1 MSLSSSKV
9 PGQGA
14 RFTPRYE
21 GHYLTPEQLDVL
33 RSTLLNWR
41 DDVLNDAQHTIDQ
54 MRDDSHFEVGDE
66 GDRAQRETSQTL
78 ELRTRD
84 RQRKLLRKIE
94 QALLRIETGDYGYC
108 EDNLRLQTI
117 CFKPRL
123 FIMVTCRKIFHQSSS
138 YLAARNAPLL
148 IAM

>member
-9 PGQGA
+9 PGQRV

-108 EDNLRLQTI
+108 EETGEPIGYERLRIRPMATM
-117 CFKPRL
+117 C
-123 FIMVTCRKIFHQSSS
+123 V
-138 YLAARNAPLL
+138 AAQEAHEKRERNYRG
-148 IAM
+148 

>member
-33 RSTLLNWR
+33 RSNLLNWR

-108 EDNLRLQTI
+108 EETGEPIGYERLRIRPMATM
-117 CFKPRL
+117 C
-123 FIMVTCRKIFHQSSS
+123 V
-138 YLAARNAPLL
+138 AAQEAHEKRERNYRG
-148 IAM
+148 

>member
-108 EDNLRLQTI
+108 EETGEPIGYERLRIRPMATM
-117 CFKPRL
+117 C
-123 FIMVTCRKIFHQSSS
+123 V
-138 YLAARNAPLL
+138 AAQEAHEKREHNYRG
-148 IAM
+148 

>member
-33 RSTLLNWR
+33 RSTLLNRR

-108 EDNLRLQTI
+108 EETGEPIGYERLRIRPMATM
-117 CFKPRL
+117 C
-123 FIMVTCRKIFHQSSS
+123 V
-138 YLAARNAPLL
+138 AAQEAHEKRERNYRG
-148 IAM
+148 